1 MKLRNSLNGQITNL
15 PEGALSIYACGI
27 TPYSDAHIGHAR
39 TYVIFDLLQRVLQ
52 HQGRDVRL
60 VRNITDIDDKII
72 KASKEANAT
81 WQEWSNLFANKNRQ
95 LMVRTGIT
103 IPEEPKAT
111 EYIPETIWLIQQ
123 LQEKGLAYVGAD
135 GSVYY
140 DVSEYKGDLSL
151 MPHQEGALRSE
162 QGQSRVDVSAK
173 EDSRDFVLWKR
184 VSDEEP
190 GFHTELGY
198 GRPGWH
204 IECSAMIHALF
215 NGSVSIHGGG
225 VDLKFPH
232 HMAEIMQSEPV
243 SGKPLAD
250 IWMHN
255 GSVLSDGVKMSKSLG
270 NYVTWEDALTQASS
284 LTHSPEAAG
293 SLLYFTMLQTHWQKP
308 YDWKP
313 TLLLDNYKVLL
324 EWAALTVNVSAKED
338 PEVLQYLNDNL
349 NTPGLIVYLRAL
361 AVKKNQDKLAKLKW
375 ALHILNVNVQ
385 AIWEGYQTYLAQDP
399 VKSLIALRN
408 EARARKD
415 WATADNL
422 RTELIQR
429 GVIVQDN

>member
-1 MKLRNSLNGQITNL
+1 MKLRNSLNGEITNL

-81 WQEWSNLFANKNRQ
+81 WQEWSNLFADKNRQ

-151 MPHQEGALRSE
+151 MPHQEGSLRSE

-270 NYVTWEDALTQASS
+270 NYVTWADALAQAYE
-284 LTHSPEAAG
+284 LTHSQEAAG
-293 SLLYFTMLQTHWQKP
+293 SLLYFSMLQTHWQKP
-308 YDWKP
+308 YDWKN
-313 TLLLDNYKVLL
+313 TLLSDNYKSLL
-324 EWAALTVNVSAKED
+324 EWAMLTKEVTATPD
-338 PEVLQYLNDNL
+338 PVVLEYLNDNL
-349 NTPGLIVYLRAL
+349 NTPGLIVYLRTL
-361 AVKKNQDKLAKLKW
+361 AVKGNAEKLSKLKGGVSQLNVDLQTILEGYEAHLHQPHIQELIFQRKLAREEKNW
-375 ALHILNVNVQ
+375 ALS
-385 AIWEGYQTYLAQDP
+385 DM
-399 VKSLIALRN
+399 
-408 EARARKD
+408 
-415 WATADNL
+415 L
-422 RTELIQR
+422 RTQLLNL
-429 GVIVQDN
+429 GVIVQDK